1 MFYYVLPRYVNLFED
16 FFFLPYFF
24 FLFLSFIPLYFP
36 PFLSSCLSSL
46 LFKKKLYSISLK
58 QQVCYW
64 YSTIFETSISQ
75 GLIFVKI
82 LFFLNTCS
90 PAHLNF
96 PRETSK
102 YDCQNK
108 QGQNSLLVSKP
119 YVPFNQAAVIW
130 RLGPLASELGSC
142 SESFAGNHPWLS
154 SKAQLVKSACCLS
167 DI

>member
-1 MFYYVLPRYVNLFED
+1 MRIFSSFLI
-16 FFFLPYFF
+16 FFFCFF
-24 FLFLSFIPLYFP
+24 PSFLSTSLPSYLP
-36 PFLSSCLSSL
+36 VFLPSFLKRNC
-46 LFKKKLYSISLK
+46 YSISLK